1 MKQKQLEE
9 KIETLELAI
18 VSTCTALGNIKENVR
33 FYGAPHAEEDLE
45 ELRKKLKEVL
55 ECLKQKN

>member
-9 KIETLELAI
+9 KIETLEMVI
-18 VSTCTALGNIKENVR
+18 ESTCVAIGNIKENVR

-45 ELRKKLKEVL
+45 ELREKLKEVL
-55 ECLKQKN
+55 ECLKQEN